1 MNDPVLWTPEEVQA
15 ATGGVF
21 ARAPAAPA
29 TGASI
34 DSRSLEP
41 GDIFF
46 AISGPS
52 RDGHDF
58 VPAALDRGAAFAII
72 ARTAAARL
80 GEGAFLLVDDPLAAL
95 AALGGAGRRRSA
107 AKVVAVTGS
116 VGKTTTKEAL
126 RIALSASGPT
136 HASVA
141 SYNNHWGVPL
151 SLARMPLQTAFGVF
165 EIGMNHKGEITP
177 LTALVRPH
185 VAIVT
190 AIAES
195 HLGHFDGLA
204 DIADAK
210 AEIFGGV
217 EPGGAALING
227 ETPFHQR
234 LEQAA
239 RACGIGRV
247 YRFGAA
253 ADDDVRLLA
262 GDFAAEHSD
271 VTISVLGERLALRIG
286 APGRH
291 MALNA
296 LAVLGAVKLCGA
308 DLAAAAGALSTLA
321 PGKGRGMRLRFP
333 LGAGAITLIDE
344 SYNANPAS
352 MRAALA
358 LLAQAEIGPGGR
370 RIAVLGDMLELGE
383 SSNALHRALAKD
395 MDAAGVDSLY
405 ACGSGMS
412 ELVPALSDRIP
423 VLHRAQSVELVE
435 PLTKAL
441 RAGDVVMVKGSLGSR
456 MGVVVE
462 ALKEKLTAAGG
473 R

>member
-1 MNDPVLWTPEEVQA
+1 MNDEALWTPEEVQA
-15 ATGGVF
+15 ATGGDF
-21 ARAPAAPA
+21 ARPPAMPA

-46 AISGPS
+46 AIAGPS

-58 VPAALDRGAAFAII
+58 VPLALERGAAFAVV
-72 ARTAAARL
+72 ARQAAARL
-80 GEGAFLLVDDPLAAL
+80 GDGAFLLVDDPLAAL
-95 AALGGAGRRRSA
+95 AALGRAGRRRSA
-107 AKVVAVTGS
+107 AKIVAVTGS

-151 SLARMPLQTAFGVF
+151 TLARMPRQTAYGVF
-165 EIGMNHKGEITP
+165 EIGMNHRGEITP

-204 DIADAK
+204 GIADAK
-210 AEIFGGV
+210 AEIFGGI

-227 ETPFHQR
+227 ETPFHER

-239 RACGIGRV
+239 RDRRIGRI

-253 ADDDVRLLA
+253 ADADIRLVEGA
-262 GDFAAEHSD
+262 FAAEHSD
-271 VTISVLGERLALRIG
+271 LIVSVFGERLALRVG

-308 DLAAAAGALSTLA
+308 DLAAAAVALSDFA

-333 LGAGAITLIDE
+333 LGAGAVTLIDE

-358 LLAQAEIGPGGR
+358 LLARAEIGPGGR
-370 RIAVLGDMLELGE
+370 RIAVLGDMLELGN

-412 ELVPALSDRIP
+412 ELVPALADRIM
-423 VLHRAQSVELVE
+423 VLHRAQSAELVE
-435 PLTKAL
+435 PLAKAL
-441 RAGDVVMVKGSLGSR
+441 RAGDVVMIKGSLGSR

-462 ALKEKLTAAGG
+462 ALRERLTAAGG

>member
-1 MNDPVLWTPEEVQA
+1 MNDPALWTPEEVQA

-46 AISGPS
+46 AIAGPS

-58 VPAALDRGAAFAII
+58 VPAALDRGAAFAVI

-95 AALGGAGRRRSA
+95 ADLGRAGRRRSA

-126 RIALSASGPT
+126 RVALSASGPT

-151 SLARMPLQTAFGVF
+151 TLARMPRRTAYGVF

-204 DIADAK
+204 GIADAK

-227 ETPFHQR
+227 ETPFHER

-239 RACGIGRV
+239 RGHRIGGV

-253 ADDDVRLLA
+253 TDADVRLVE
-262 GDFAAEHSD
+262 GVFAAEHSD
-271 VTISVLGERLALRIG
+271 VVASVFGERLALRIG

-308 DLAAAAGALSTLA
+308 DLAAAAAALSDFA
-321 PGKGRGMRLRFP
+321 PGKGRGMRHRLP
-333 LGAGAITLIDE
+333 MGAGAVTLIDE

-370 RIAVLGDMLELGE
+370 RIAVLGDMLELGD
-383 SSNALHRALAKD
+383 SSNTLHRALAKD
-395 MDAAGVDSLY
+395 MDAAGVDSVY

-412 ELVPALSDRIP
+412 ELVPALNDRIV
-423 VLHRAQSVELVE
+423 VLHRTQSAELVE
-435 PLTKAL
+435 PLAKAL

-462 ALKEKLTAAGG
+462 ALKERLTAAGG

>member
-1 MNDPVLWTPEEVQA
+1 MSDKALWTPEEVRA
-15 ATGGVF
+15 ATGGSF
-21 ARAPAAPA
+21 SRAQDVPA
-29 TGASI
+29 TGVSI

-46 AISGPS
+46 AIAGPS
-52 RDGHDF
+52 HDGHDF
-58 VPAALDRGAAFAII
+58 VAPALERGAAFAVI
-72 ARTAAARL
+72 ARTAAPRL

-95 AALGGAGRRRSA
+95 AALGRAARARTSA
-107 AKVVAVTGS
+107 RIVAVTGS

-126 RIALSASGPT
+126 RIALAASAPT

-151 SLARMPLQTAFGVF
+151 SLARMPRRTVYGVF
-165 EIGMNHKGEITP
+165 EIGMNHAGEITP

-195 HLGHFDGLA
+195 HLGHFTGLA

-227 ETPFHQR
+227 ETPFYER
-234 LEQAA
+234 LEQVA
-239 RACGIGRV
+239 RRERIARV

-253 ADDDVRLLA
+253 ADADVRLLE
-262 GDFAAEHSD
+262 GDFAAEHSRIA
-271 VTISVLGERLALRIG
+271 VSVFGERLVLRIG

-291 MALNA
+291 VALNA

-308 DLAAAAGALSTLA
+308 DLAAAAAALSSLT
-321 PGKGRGMRLRFP
+321 PGKGRGLRHHLP
-333 LGAGAITLIDE
+333 LAEGVVTVIDE

-358 LLAQAEIGPGGR
+358 LLARAEIGPGGR

-383 SSNALHRALAKD
+383 SSNALHRALAED
-395 MDAAGVDSLY
+395 MDAAGVDRIY
-405 ACGSGMS
+405 ACGGGMS
-412 ELVPALSDRIP
+412 ELVPALSGRIA
-423 VLHRAQSVELVE
+423 VLHRPQSADLVE
-435 PLTKAL
+435 PLSQAL

-462 ALKEKLTAAGG
+462 ALKERLTAAGG

>member
-1 MNDPVLWTPEEVQA
+1 MSDQALWTPEEVQA

-21 ARAPAAPA
+21 ARPLTAPA

-34 DSRSLEP
+34 DSRTLEP

-46 AISGPS
+46 AIAGPS

-58 VPAALDRGAAFAII
+58 VAAALERGAAFAVI
-72 ARTAAARL
+72 ARTAAPRF
-80 GEGAFLLVDDPLAAL
+80 GDGPFLLVDDPLAAL
-95 AALGGAGRRRSA
+95 TDLGRAGRQRTA
-107 AKVVAVTGS
+107 ARVVAVTGS

-126 RIALSASGPT
+126 RIALAASGPT

-151 SLARMPLQTAFGVF
+151 SLARMPRPTAYGVF

-195 HLGHFDGLA
+195 HLGHFAGLA

-227 ETPFHQR
+227 ETPFHER
-234 LEQAA
+234 LERAA
-239 RACGIGRV
+239 RDHGIRRV

-253 ADDDVRLLA
+253 AGDDVRLIE
-262 GDFAAEHSD
+262 GDFAAEHSE
-271 VTISVLGERLALRIG
+271 VTISVFGERLALKIG

-291 MALNA
+291 IALNA

-308 DLAAAAGALSTLA
+308 DLAAAAAALSGLA
-321 PGKGRGMRLRFP
+321 AGKGRGLRHRFP
-333 LGAGAITLIDE
+333 MGEGAVTVIDE

-383 SSNALHRALAKD
+383 SSDALHRALAKD

-405 ACGSGMS
+405 ACGCGMS
-412 ELVPALSDRIP
+412 ELVPALADRIT
-423 VLHRAQSVELVE
+423 VLHRAQSVDLVE
-435 PLTKAL
+435 PLAEAL

-462 ALKEKLTAAGG
+462 ALKERLTAAGG